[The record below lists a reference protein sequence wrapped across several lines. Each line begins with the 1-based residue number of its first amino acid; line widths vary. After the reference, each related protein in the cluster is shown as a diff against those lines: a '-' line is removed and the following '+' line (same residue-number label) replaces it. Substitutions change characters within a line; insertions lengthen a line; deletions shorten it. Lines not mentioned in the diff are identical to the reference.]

1 MPQAEGGYVSLNN
14 GPNSVY
20 NTTTEPATGPK
31 SVFESV
37 KRVIGQAI
45 GNGLEDDGL
54 LIAKGTQ
61 PFIISAR

>member
-20 NTTTEPATGPK
+20 NTTTEPAGPK

-45 GNGLEDDGL
+45 GNGLEDDAL
-54 LIAKGTQ
+54 LISKGTQ

>member
-20 NTTTEPATGPK
+20 NTTTEPTGPK

-37 KRVIGQAI
+37 KRVIGQAM
-45 GNGLEDDGL
+45 GNGLEDDGF
-54 LIAKGTQ
+54 LISKGSQ